1 MTPNSNNENEIN
13 VYCDWLTDNGC
24 QNLADE
30 IRFDS
35 PNQDN
40 FTNDSYFQY
49 RANYVGGNSI
59 IGDSIGQDNVLL
71 GPIHAFAGTN
81 LTSLGVGVGV
91 AMTNVLPSKIGI

>member
-13 VYCDWLTDNGC
+13 VYCDWLTDNGY

-49 RANYVGGNSI
+49 RSSYVGGNSAL
-59 IGDSIGQDNVLL
+59 GFAVGQDHILFGQRESFV
-71 GPIHAFAGTN
+71 GSIYG
-81 LTSLGVGVGV
+81 GKVGVSIIL
-91 AMTNVLPSKIGI
+91 TFSTIGK